1 MAKKRRQRKVEEQ
14 PEQKVTFFQYLT
26 SPEALPGLLLVAGGI
41 AVSVIPNF
49 LQAAQGISMFLG
61 LVGVIISMTGLKLLT
76 DRMPNNR

>member
-1 MAKKRRQRKVEEQ
+1 MAKKRRQRKVKKQ